1 MASPIAWFDNQS
13 KDADLTAGF
22 YAKTL
27 GLSVQQGPGFPMLS
41 SGDGPFASVSAST
54 KESTGWIPYFEVA
67 DLEASEHK
75 ARENGGEVVEE
86 RQRGPAGEFVI
97 VQDPGGTL
105 FALWKR
111 G

>member
-1 MASPIAWFDNQS
+1 MTSPIAWFDNQS
-13 KDADLTAGF
+13 RDTDLTAEF
-22 YAKTL
+22 YARTL
-27 GLSVQQGPGFPMLS
+27 GLSVQQGPGFPMLV
-41 SGDGPFASVSAST
+41 SGDAPFASVSVSA
-54 KESTGWIPYFEVA
+54 KERTGWIPYFEVT
-67 DLEASEHK
+67 DIEASEAK

-97 VQDPGGTL
+97 VRDPGGTL

>member
-27 GLSVQQGPGFPMLS
+27 GLSVQQGPGFPVLS
-41 SGDGPFASVSAST
+41 SSDGPFASVSAST
-54 KESTGWIPYFEVA
+54 KGSAGWIPYFEVA

-86 RQRGPAGEFVI
+86 RRRGPAGEFVI
-97 VQDPGGTL
+97 V
-105 FALWKR
+105 K
-111 G
+111 